1 MTNTPKARG
10 GLQAVTEAARQA
22 PGRGLPP
29 VHLWNPPHCGEIDI
43 VIRTDGVW
51 MHEGSPIGREALVR
65 LFSTVLRKDPDGY
78 HLVTPVEKLRIGVE
92 DLPFRAVAMRRE
104 DEALIFITDVGD
116 EVRADADN
124 PVVVETD
131 AATGEPRPR
140 VHVRRDLWARIARP
154 IFYDMVE
161 AAEAAGGRL
170 VLRSAGQAFDLGAL
184 S

>member
-1 MTNTPKARG
+1 
-10 GLQAVTEAARQA
+10 
-22 PGRGLPP
+22 
-29 VHLWNPPHCGEIDI
+29 
-43 VIRTDGVW
+43 
-51 MHEGSPIGREALVR
+51 
-65 LFSTVLRKDPDGY
+65 FSTVLRKDPDGY

-140 VHVRRDLWARIARP
+140 VHVRRGLWARIARP
-154 IFYDMVE
+154 VFYELVE
-161 AAEAAGGRL
+161 MAEAENGRMVVRSGGETF
-170 VLRSAGQAFDLGAL
+170 SLGAIA
-184 S
+184 